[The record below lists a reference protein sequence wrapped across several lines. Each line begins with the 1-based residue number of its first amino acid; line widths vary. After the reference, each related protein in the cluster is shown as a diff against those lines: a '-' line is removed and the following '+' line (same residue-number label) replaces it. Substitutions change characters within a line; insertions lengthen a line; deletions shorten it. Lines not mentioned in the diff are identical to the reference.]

1 LPLNFRAARSFGPW
15 GLDWDVVAV
24 FVACLEEGS
33 VRFGCFG
40 VCTGWSY
47 MRLVVV
53 LLLML
58 LWEYLT

>member
-1 LPLNFRAARSFGPW
+1 M
-15 GLDWDVVAV
+15 AV

-58 LWEYLT
+58 L